1 MSYFWV
7 QISGTSLQYIV
18 VKLSCKTIK
27 EFEVM
32 KGMAMKLNPQN
43 TLQFYCFYWALA
55 LMGRKVFCAACS
67 TSLPFWGS

>member
-1 MSYFWV
+1 MSYFCI

-32 KGMAMKLNPQN
+32 KGMAMKLNPQS
-43 TLQFYCFYWALA
+43 TLQFYSVSIGLWL
-55 LMGRKVFCAACS
+55 
-67 TSLPFWGS
+67 